1 MTRKYFLAIAGI
13 IIAGIVGFGT
23 YQWWLNRQLS
33 PAWTAVPIHS
43 LLVVEAD
50 NPLNVVSNWEKEET
64 WKPIQSL
71 PYFQTLLSRLNSLQ
85 KYPESKEILLNKK
98 ILMSLHVTTR
108 NDFDY
113 VFYIP
118 LSEREKTS
126 TQKLIQQFR
135 ANTEFRTDTRIFG
148 DHKITD
154 ITDRSSRQS
163 FSFIFTDDLLIG
175 SYTSFLVEDVIR
187 KLNEGTVSRDTQWN
201 TWNKSATVSKGPLQ
215 VYVNLSATPRL
226 AQLFTNSSSDAGILS
241 TLGLFTNL
249 ELAQEKNSI
258 NLKGNTHLS
267 SQNNKINYLSMFEG
281 QEAQPVSCLSMIPNQ
296 TAILYHWTFSKP
308 QAYFKKHYQYDSL
321 YHSSAHP
328 KYFSWIANEMA
339 LAIVETTT
347 GNQPD
352 RLLCVRTNDVSNA
365 AKQLKEVSIQYDE
378 GNGHPPY
385 QEKYKG
391 ATIHQIYKPEF
402 PSSVFGNEV
411 NGFSQCFY
419 TIINQYVVFGNS
431 VQSLKNLLD
440 IRETGDVWSQSAIK
454 RNLFKSEQSAHFT
467 IQIDVSHAWS
477 LFYQK
482 AAPHWQQIMQQ
493 YSSSLK
499 DFEHLTIQ
507 FHSEHKNTFETE
519 ITAHYRSKPI
529 ASSVANTFFVSWKA
543 TADTLLK
550 MPPVLVRSHIDRS
563 REVLLQDAANR
574 LYLVNQSG
582 QILWRKWMESP
593 IQSEIYQIDY
603 LKNNKLQYLF
613 TTYHQL
619 FIVDRNGA
627 PVSPFPVKVPAP
639 TGLHTLSL
647 IDYDG
652 NLEYRFL
659 VSDMLGNLYMY
670 DKSGAILEGWNP
682 LHTGYRLEC
691 APQHIRIHDKD
702 YFVVLQAN
710 GKLTLLNRRGQVYT
724 GFPVDLKARTESR
737 FLVETGLSPEETTII
752 IVTKEGEII
761 HTDLTGKITN
771 RKQLYHTSGN
781 NVFRMCIEPRQKDW
795 VIARIDNRTIA
806 ILDKEGQSL
815 FETTGNISDNIQIQY
830 YNFGAGLRLVAITNP
845 VAKNTTLYTLNG
857 TVIGKGPIH
866 TSNTIAAVYVD
877 AYDKLLV
884 YHTSDKQ
891 IQALSAKIK

>member
-1 MTRKYFLAIAGI
+1 MTRKYLLAIAGI
-13 IIAGIVGFGT
+13 VIVGIVGFGA
-23 YQWWLNRQLS
+23 YQWWLSRQLS
-33 PAWTAVPIHS
+33 PAWVAVPIHS

-50 NPLNVVSNWEKEET
+50 NPLNVVSD
-64 WKPIQSL
+64 WKKNDIGQQIQSL
-71 PYFQTLLSRLNSLQ
+71 PYFQTLLSRLNTLQ
-85 KYPESKEILLNKK
+85 KYPESKNILLKKK
-98 ILMSLHVTTR
+98 ILISLHVTTR
-108 NDFDY
+108 NEFDY

-118 LSEREKTS
+118 LSDREKES

-135 ANTEFRTDTRIFG
+135 SNTGFRTDTRTFG
-148 DHKITD
+148 DYQITD
-154 ITDRSSRQS
+154 ITDQSSRQS

-187 KLNEGTVSRDTQWN
+187 KLNEGTVNRDTQWN
-201 TWNKSATVSKGPLQ
+201 NWNKVALMSKGPLQ
-215 VYVNLSATPRL
+215 VYANLSVTPRFV
-226 AQLFTNSSSDAGILS
+226 QLFTNYSSDAGFLP
-241 TLGLFTNL
+241 TLGLFANL
-249 ELAQEKNSI
+249 ELTQDKNSI
-258 NLKGNTHLS
+258 HLKGNTHLNPKS
-267 SQNNKINYLSMFEG
+267 NQINYLTMFQE

-308 QAYFKKHYQYDSL
+308 QLYFKKHYQYDSL
-321 YHSSAHP
+321 YHSISRP
-328 KYFSWIANEMA
+328 RYFSWVANEMA
-339 LAIVETTT
+339 LAIVETT
-347 GNQPD
+347 GSQPD

-365 AKQLKEVSIQYDE
+365 AKQLREVAIQYDE
-378 GNGHPPY
+378 GNEKSSY

-391 ATIHQIYKPEF
+391 AAIHQIYKPEF

-419 TIINQYVVFGNS
+419 IIINQYVVFGNS

-454 RNLFKSEQSAHFT
+454 RNLFKSEHSAHFT

-499 DFEHLTIQ
+499 DFEHLTMG
-507 FHSEHKNTFETE
+507 FYSEQSNTFETE

-529 ASSVANTFFVSWKA
+529 ASSVANTFFVSWK
-543 TADTLLK
+543 TKADTLLR
-550 MPPVLVRSHIDRS
+550 MSPILVRSHINHS
-563 REVLLQDAANR
+563 REVILQDAANR
-574 LYLVNQSG
+574 MYLVNQSG
-582 QILWRKWMESP
+582 QILWRKWMDSP

-613 TTYHQL
+613 TTNHQL
-619 FIVDRNGA
+619 HILDRNGS
-627 PVSPFPVKVPAP
+627 PVAPFPIKIPA
-639 TGLHTLSL
+639 TTNLHTLSMV
-647 IDYDG
+647 DYDG
-652 NLEYRFL
+652 NKEYRFL

-670 DKSGAILEGWNP
+670 DKAGAILEGWNP

-691 APQHIRIHDKD
+691 TPQHVRIQDKD
-702 YFVVLQAN
+702 YFVILQAN
-710 GKLTLLNRRGQVYT
+710 GKLTLLNRRGQVYP

-737 FLVETGLSPEETTII
+737 FLVETGLSPEQTHIV

-761 HTDLTGKITN
+761 YTDFTGKITT

-781 NVFRMCIEPRQKDW
+781 NVFRMCLEPKHKDW
-795 VIARIDNRTIA
+795 VIARLENRTIA

-815 FETTGNISDNIQIQY
+815 FETAANLSDNNEIQY
-830 YNFGAGLRLVAITNP
+830 YNFGAGLRIVAITNP
-845 VAKNTTLYTLNG
+845 VAKSTTLYTITG
-857 TVIGKGPIH
+857 SVIGKTPIH
-866 TSNTIAAVYVD
+866 SSSPIAAVYVD

-884 YHTSDKQ
+884 YHTIDRQ
-891 IQALSAKIK
+891 IEVLSAKIK